1 MKTPKKDTL
10 FTPGPVMMDPASLDL
25 GARQMI
31 YHRTAE
37 FSDTILNCQ
46 RMLKA
51 AAGAAGG
58 DRVVI
63 LTASGTAAMEAAVL
77 NLLPPSATA
86 YWINGGDFGKR
97 FGEICR
103 CHGAAEVEISL
114 EPGRQIRPSDLPVPD
129 GPGGVLLVNHHETST
144 GTVYDLDLLSHYC
157 RQHGL
162 LLVVDAIGSFLAD
175 PLAMT
180 RQGIDALLFSSQKA
194 LGLPP
199 GLSFAVLNHRALARA
214 RAGRPRSYYF
224 NFRRYL
230 EDGERGQTPFTPA
243 IGIIRQLERRL
254 QTILE
259 RGTDRVTASVRTLA
273 EDFRGRLDG
282 LPFRL
287 FSESPSNALT
297 ALQPTGGLA
306 PDYYVRRLREHGC
319 TVCPNGGDLGRKIF
333 RVGHLGALA
342 VEDNARLVAALRAVV
357 AESARVAV
365 CA

>member
-1 MKTPKKDTL
+1 MDTL
-10 FTPGPVMMDPASLDL
+10 FTPGPVMMDPASLEL
-25 GARQMI
+25 GGRQMT

-51 AAGAAGG
+51 AAGAAAA
-58 DRVVI
+58 DRVAL
-63 LTASGTAAMEAAVL
+63 LTASGTAAMEAAVI
-77 NLLPPSATA
+77 NLLPPGATA
-86 YWINGGDFGKR
+86 YWINGGEFGRR

-103 CHGAAEVEISL
+103 CHGTAEVEIPV
-114 EPGRQIRPSDLPVPD
+114 ERGKQIRAADLPVPV
-129 GPGGVLLVNHHETST
+129 GPAGALLVNHHETST
-144 GTVYDLDLLSHYC
+144 GTRFDLDLLARYC
-157 RQHGL
+157 RRHDL

-175 PLAMT
+175 PIAMA

-199 GLSFAVLNHRALARA
+199 GLSFVLLNLRALARV
-214 RAGRPRSYYF
+214 RSVHPRSYYLDL
-224 NFRRYL
+224 RRYL

-243 IGIIRQLERRL
+243 IGIIRQLEGRL

-259 RGTDRVTASVRTLA
+259 RGPDRVVASVRALA
-273 EDFRGRLDG
+273 EDFRARLDG

-287 FSESPSNALT
+287 YAESPSNAVT
-297 ALQPTGGLA
+297 ALEPTGGLP
-306 PDYYVRRLREHGC
+306 PDYYVRRLREHGF
-319 TVCPNGGDLGRKIF
+319 TVCPNGGELGRKIF

-342 VEDNARLVAALRAVV
+342 VEDNARLAAALRVVV
-357 AESARVAV
+357 AESPRAAL